1 MNDALWDEIRCRQ
14 RGAEEKGCG
23 SANGRVGHAA
33 EGRGGRRS
41 SRQGAALTSL
51 HAYCGNLFKKQL
63 DAASPN
69 SHTSPLLVPN
79 TRASRKGALR
89 RAGEREGWERTGMPG
104 SPGLQ
109 DHPAR
114 APKFTCRVT
123 FYATFLVGQRGRE
136 GGEGGGSPHPHPLSP
151 GVVI

>member
-69 SHTSPLLVPN
+69 SHTSPCWFR
-79 TRASRKGALR
+79 TARASRKGALR
-89 RAGEREGWERTGMPG
+89 RAGERDGSGRACLVILGFKITKLER
-104 SPGLQ
+104 
-109 DHPAR
+109 
-114 APKFTCRVT
+114 
-123 FYATFLVGQRGRE
+123 
-136 GGEGGGSPHPHPLSP
+136 
-151 GVVI
+151 